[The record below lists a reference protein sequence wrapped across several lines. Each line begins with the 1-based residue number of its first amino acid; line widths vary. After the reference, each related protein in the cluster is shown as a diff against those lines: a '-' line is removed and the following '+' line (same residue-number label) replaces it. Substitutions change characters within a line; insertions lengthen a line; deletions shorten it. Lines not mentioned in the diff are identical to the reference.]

1 MKLYHVLIDTVSGC
15 DCLSS
20 VSVEKSFK
28 TESAAYQYIEE
39 ELSDRANC
47 SIDPD
52 LISVEWS
59 YLED

>member
-1 MKLYHVLIDTVSGC
+1 MKIYHVLVDTVSGC
-15 DCLSS
+15 DVLSS

-39 ELSDRANC
+39 KLSYMDQ
-47 SIDPD
+47 D
-52 LISVEWS
+52 LICVDWS

>member
-1 MKLYHVLIDTVSGC
+1 MKIYHVLVDTVSGC
-15 DCLSS
+15 DVLSS
-20 VSVEKSFK
+20 VSIEKSFK

-39 ELSDRANC
+39 ELSD

>member
-1 MKLYHVLIDTVSGC
+1 MKLYHVLIDTLSGC
-15 DCLSS
+15 NCLSS

-28 TESAAYQYIEE
+28 TESAAYQYIDE
-39 ELSDRANC
+39 ELSD
-47 SIDPD
+47 IDPD